1 MLLPGALTRTTL
13 VPSPGLT
20 SPAPVVP
27 VVAGEGEAILIMVGV
42 LVVLIGYENGG
53 LAAETGI
60 IWIEVGGNVG

>member
-13 VPSPGLT
+13 VPSPGL
-20 SPAPVVP
+20 PIPPIVVTD
-27 VVAGEGEAILIMVGV
+27 VVGEAILIMVGV
-42 LVVLIGYENGG
+42 LVDLIGDENWG